1 MKYILTAALMIFSV
15 AYAQDSLQLDHAI
28 SIALTERSDLQ
39 QYEVQARRNEAQLQV
54 IKTQYLPQLS
64 GNVQGRYNFIN
75 PVSVLPAN
83 IFDPSQPSDELIS
96 ARFGTN
102 WSYSAGVSLSQPLY
116 APSVGGQVSEQ
127 LLEARRSQID
137 ARGAREQVVADV
149 TEAYYG
155 VLAGESEISLA
166 LADSLAAATVY
177 QNLVEEQRAGR
188 TLAPEVEQA
197 ELQLAQVT
205 LRLRRTRQNL
215 LTLKQLLLSTMNQPL
230 DQAENMVPAVSLESC
245 LRELEEPRQSSGGVA
260 DRVELA
266 QLSLE
271 QDLLRTQA
279 LNQRKL
285 MLPTLSLDA
294 YLGANHF
301 SNSFEPFNGA
311 RWFGNSYAGLS
322 LNIPI
327 TDIVK
332 ASRNEDVIETEQAEN
347 RLEQQ
352 DFLRKAGYEVA
363 DAQAQLDY
371 AWQNLAIQRRAV
383 QLAENQLQVATAQS
397 EEGRSLDQAR
407 WQAAAQA
414 QQARYNALKACY
426 DVLIADL
433 RLRQA
438 QGKVME

>member
-1 MKYILTAALMIFSV
+1 MKFILTAALMMFSV
-15 AYAQDSLQLDHAI
+15 AYAQDSLRLDQAI

-39 QYEVQARRNEAQLQV
+39 RYEVQAQRNQAQLQV
-54 IKTQYLPQLS
+54 IKTQYLPQVS

-75 PVSVLPAN
+75 PISVLPAN
-83 IFDPSQPSDELIS
+83 IFDPSQPSDQLIS

-102 WSYSAGVSLSQPLY
+102 WSYSAGISLSQPLY
-116 APSVGGQVSEQ
+116 APSVGGQLSEQ
-127 LLEARRSQID
+127 LLAARRSQID
-137 ARGAREQVVADV
+137 ERSAKEQVVAEV

-166 LADSLAAATVY
+166 MADSFAAATVY
-177 QNLVEEQRAGR
+177 YDLVEAQRAGR
-188 TLAPEVEQA
+188 ALASDVEQA
-197 ELQLAQVT
+197 ELQLAQVS
-205 LRLRRTRQNL
+205 LRLQRTRQNL

-230 DQAENMVPAVSLESC
+230 EEAESLIPAFSLESC
-245 LRELEEPRQSSGGVA
+245 LKILERSAQSSDGT
-260 DRVELA
+260 DRVEFA
-266 QLSLE
+266 QLTME
-271 QDLLRTQA
+271 QELLRTQA

-285 MLPTLSLDA
+285 MLPTLSLEA

-311 RWFGNSYAGLS
+311 TWFGNSYAGLS

-347 RLEQQ
+347 RLEQE
-352 DFLRKAGYEVA
+352 DFLRRAGYEVA

-371 AWQNLAIQRRAV
+371 AWKNLAIQRRAV
-383 QLAENQLQVATAQS
+383 RLADNQLQVATAKS

-414 QQARYNALKACY
+414 QQARYNALRACY

-438 QGKVME
+438 QGRVVE